1 MQISKEQLQQI
12 IKEEIEAV
20 IDEKKKSG
28 GKKDACYHKV
38 RARYDVWPSAY
49 ASGALV
55 KCRKVGAANWGNKSK
70 KKEESLREEFE
81 THDMYDPKTG
91 KKFVAKKEQ
100 DHKSMAA
107 KGYVHVDPKKIE
119 KVLRDEGGASGMD
132 PFLKEFGEEMKDD
145 IVKAL
150 NAMPNVGQHK
160 DKDYI
165 LDDNKEVDI
174 VKERKK
180 KSGVLSINEVSTVTI
195 RRGSRKRH
203 IVLEEKNPRIPRK
216 KGQPAKSK
224 KHSDLYTDEDPK
236 GTIHGLGFKDEST
249 AKSSVS
255 KIKKSGRSHAHK
267 IQAAVAME
275 QRAKAAGKKSAAAVY
290 RKYINSVKK
299 DEQLNER
306 CQKGYKTHDTQKT
319 KKMFGKTYR
328 NCVKAEENL
337 NLQEDAALDQQ
348 ILSRSD
354 YMRGLLLFIERNPG
368 TTSDEMF
375 NSDVANAIIPIGIR
389 DRAITLWIK
398 QLIKDGYITS
408 KRYRLYSTGKASYV
422 NHNIVTEKKKKAG
435 TESSKESSLRDWF
448 GRKGAKGKKKGW
460 VDCNAPDGKG
470 GYKSCGRSD
479 GEKRSKYPSCRPTPG
494 ACKEKGKGKSW
505 GKKAAKGKK

>member
-70 KKEESLREEFE
+70 K
-81 THDMYDPKTG
+81 
-91 KKFVAKKEQ
+91 
-100 DHKSMAA
+100 
-107 KGYVHVDPKKIE
+107 
-119 KVLRDEGGASGMD
+119 DEGLALDEEVTPEEEKDLKKAS
-132 PFLKEFGEEMKDD
+132 KELSKASEMHKNQSDR
-145 IVKAL
+145 IKKAL
-150 NAMPNVGQHK
+150 
-160 DKDYI
+160 D
-165 LDDNKEVDI
+165 E
-174 VKERKK
+174 KK
-180 KSGVLSINEVSTVTI
+180 KNGLTNINEVSTVTI
-195 RRGSRKRH
+195 RRGSHKRH

-249 AKSSVS
+249 ARSSVT

-267 IQAAVAME
+267 VQAAVAME
-275 QRAKAAGKKSAAAVY
+275 QRAKAAGKDSAAAVY

-299 DEQLNER
+299 SEQLNER

-319 KKMFGKTYR
+319 KEMFGKTYR
-328 NCVKAEENL
+328 NCVKAEE
-337 NLQEDAALDQQ
+337 
-348 ILSRSD
+348 
-354 YMRGLLLFIERNPG
+354 GLEIE
-368 TTSDEMF
+368 E
-375 NSDVANAIIPIGIR
+375 
-389 DRAITLWIK
+389 
-398 QLIKDGYITS
+398 
-408 KRYRLYSTGKASYV
+408 
-422 NHNIVTEKKKKAG
+422 EKKKAG